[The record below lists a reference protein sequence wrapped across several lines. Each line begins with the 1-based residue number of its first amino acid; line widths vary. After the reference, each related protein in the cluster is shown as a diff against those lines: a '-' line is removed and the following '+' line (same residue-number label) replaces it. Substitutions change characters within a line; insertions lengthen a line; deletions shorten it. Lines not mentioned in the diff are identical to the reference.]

1 MRDSFQEAEII
12 FHQHNGILRSGQAQ
26 DLGIDPKTISEMYD
40 EGLLDKLGRELY
52 RLSDLPP
59 LDYPDLVQVTLRV
72 PSAVICLI
80 SALSFHNLTNEIPHK
95 VYIALPQ
102 SVRRPQIKYPPIDV
116 VWLSEEAY
124 EAGIEEQLLDSIS
137 VPIYGKAKTV
147 TDCFKFRNK
156 IGKDVALEAL
166 KEYVLLPEFSVKEL
180 LEYARINRVENV
192 MRPYL
197 EAVV

>member
-1 MRDSFQEAEII
+1 MRKSFQEAETI
-12 FHQHNGILRSGQAQ
+12 FRQHNGILRSGQAQ
-26 DLGIDPKTISEMYD
+26 ELGIDPKTISEMNGA
-40 EGLLDKLGRELY
+40 GLLEKLGRGLY

-59 LDYPDLVQVTLRV
+59 LDYPDLVQVALRV

-102 SVRRPQIKYPPIDV
+102 SVRRPHIKYPPIDV
-116 VWLSEEAY
+116 VWLSEDSY
-124 EAGIEEQLLDSIS
+124 ESGIEAHLLDGIS

-147 TDCFKFRNK
+147 TDCFKFRSK
-156 IGKDVALEAL
+156 IGKDVALDAL
-166 KEYVLLPEFSVKEL
+166 KEYVLLREFNVKEL
-180 LEYARINRVENV
+180 LDYARINRVENV